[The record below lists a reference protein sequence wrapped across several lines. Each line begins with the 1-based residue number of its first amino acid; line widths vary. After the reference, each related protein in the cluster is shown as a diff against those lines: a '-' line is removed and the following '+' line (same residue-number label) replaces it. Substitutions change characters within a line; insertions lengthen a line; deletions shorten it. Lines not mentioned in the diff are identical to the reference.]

1 MLGENDNINLEV
13 NTKKN
18 VFLRLYGLLYV
29 LIICLIIG
37 LGILYLNNIEY
48 FSTEEAVPPKPAG
61 SDTATTEELDLP
73 AVKGAISPPVDV
85 KKLSVSTPEM
95 VEKGKTLFTA
105 NCVSCHGEN
114 GDGNG
119 IAGASLNPKPRN
131 FHDLTGWKNGPKLTQ
146 IYKTLQEGISGS
158 AMASF
163 STLTPGD
170 RFALIHYVQSF
181 RNDYPAV
188 TDPELNALDKTYSLS
203 AGVKQPN
210 QIPVRTAEELV
221 IKDYKTMDD
230 EQKKI
235 SGEIKNGNEE
245 GAVIFKKISSNIDES
260 VRILLSNARWN
271 ENENEFVNL
280 ITTEPVYNGFKT
292 NVYQLSSQDI
302 STVYQYLKKIF
313 RSYKA
318 S

>member
-18 VFLRLYGLLYV
+18 VFLRLYGMLYV
-29 LIICLIIG
+29 LIICLITG

-48 FSTEEAVPPKPAG
+48 FSTEEAVPLKPAG
-61 SDTATTEELDLP
+61 SDTAAAEELDLP
-73 AVKGAISPPVDV
+73 AVKGAISPPLDV
-85 KKLSVSTPEM
+85 KKLSVTTPEL

-146 IYKTLQEGISGS
+146 IYKTLQEGIQGS

-163 STLTPGD
+163 STVAPED
-170 RFALIHYVQSF
+170 RFALVHYVQSF
-181 RNDYPAV
+181 RNDYPV
-188 TDPELNALDKTYSLS
+188 ITDAELSALDKTYSLS
-203 AGVKQPN
+203 AGAKQPN
-210 QIPVRTAEELV
+210 QIPVKAAEELV
-221 IKDYKTMDD
+221 IKDHKEMDD
-230 EQKKI
+230 VQKNI
-235 SGEIKNGNEE
+235 SGKIKNGNEE
-245 GAVIFKKISSNIDES
+245 GAVIFKKISLNIDES
-260 VRILLSNARWN
+260 VQILLSNTRWN

-292 NVYQLSSQDI
+292 NVYQLSSQEI

-313 RSYKA
+313 GGL
-318 S
+318 